1 MAKVVKKRRVA
12 SQTFGSLAD
21 LKKSTKRGGG
31 GASGKIGFIPEDP
44 ITVRFLSEPET
55 WVGYYEHYNGP
66 NADPR
71 YSPCVK
77 DSSPGGCDY
86 EPYQGNKPAFRYL
99 ANVYNVDES
108 KVRAL
113 KMPKSLVEQLT
124 SFASKYGTILDRD
137 YELSRSGSGME
148 TSYSAVPEDK
158 SPIKISRFRRDMMD
172 LEQLLEDWADEQDGT
187 DDEDDDDD
195 IDMELKREAR
205 RQGRRYEDLDDEDD
219 DDEDEDEYEPPKRR
233 PSRKVSSKSEFR
245 PKRRPASTKG
255 AEDDDED
262 EKPRRTKKTAAK
274 KTVVARKTST
284 TKTPAKKVAAKRVVR
299 RSR

>member
-12 SQTFGSLAD
+12 SQSYGSMSD
-21 LKKSTKRGGG
+21 LKKSLKRGGG

-71 YSPCVK
+71 YSPCVN

-99 ANVYNVDES
+99 ANAYIVDSS
-108 KVRAL
+108 KVQAL
-113 KMPKSLVEQLT
+113 KMPKSLVEQLVT
-124 SFASKYGTILDRD
+124 FASKWGTILDRD
-137 YELSRSGSGME
+137 YELSRSGSGMD
-148 TSYSAVPEDK
+148 TSYSAIPEDK
-158 SPIKISRFRRDMMD
+158 HPINIKRFRKDMMD
-172 LEQLLEDWADEQDGT
+172 LEELLENWADEQDGA
-187 DDEDDDDD
+187 DDE
-195 IDMELKREAR
+195 E
-205 RQGRRYEDLDDEDD
+205 DDEPVRRKGRGRHVEEDD
-219 DDEDEDEYEPPKRR
+219 GDDEDEEDEDYEPRVPKRGA
-233 PSRKVSSKSEFR
+233 SRRVNRSDFS

-255 AEDDDED
+255 VEDDDED
-262 EKPRRTKKTAAK
+262 EKPRRAAK
-274 KTVVARKTST
+274 KTVAKKTVTRKTST
-284 TKTPAKKVAAKRVVR
+284 ASKTPVKKVAAKRVVR

>member
-12 SQTFGSLAD
+12 SQTFGSLND
-21 LKKSTKRGGG
+21 LKKSTKRAGG

-71 YSPCVK
+71 YSPCVN

-86 EPYQGNKPAFRYL
+86 EPFQGNKPAFRYL
-99 ANVYNVDES
+99 ANAYNVDQS
-108 KVRAL
+108 KVQAL
-113 KMPKSLVEQLT
+113 KMPKSLVEQLVN
-124 SFASKYGTILDRD
+124 FAQKYGTILDRD
-137 YELSRSGSGME
+137 YELSRSGSGMD
-148 TSYSAVPEDK
+148 TTYSAVPEDK
-158 SPIKISRFRRDMMD
+158 SPIKIARFRKDMSD
-172 LEQLLEDWADEQDGT
+172 LEQLLEDWASEQENGP
-187 DDEDDDDD
+187 EDDDDD
-195 IDMELKREAR
+195 EPVR
-205 RQGRRYEDLDDEDD
+205 RKGRGRHVEDDDDD
-219 DDEDEDEYEPPKRR
+219 DDEDEDDDYEPPSVPKRGT
-233 PSRKVSSKSEFR
+233 SRRVKADEFR
-245 PKRRPASTKG
+245 PRRRPASTKG
-255 AEDDDED
+255 VEDDED
-262 EKPRRTKKTAAK
+262 EKPRRTTKKTAAK

>member
-12 SQTFGSLAD
+12 SQTYNSLAD
-21 LKKSTKRGGG
+21 VKKSTKRGGG

-99 ANVYNVDES
+99 ANVYIVDDS
-108 KVRAL
+108 KVKAL

-124 SFASKYGTILDRD
+124 TFAAKYGTILDRD
-137 YELSRSGSGME
+137 YELSRSGSGMD
-148 TSYSAVPEDK
+148 TTYHSAPEDK
-158 SPIKISRFRRDMMD
+158 SPIKISRFRKDMSD
-172 LEQLLEDWADEQDGT
+172 LEQLLEDWADEQD
-187 DDEDDDDD
+187 
-195 IDMELKREAR
+195 AA
-205 RQGRRYEDLDDEDD
+205 
-219 DDEDEDEYEPPKRR
+219 DDEDEDEEPVRRKGRGRRVEDDYDDDDDDEDDEDDYEPRVPKRGAA
-233 PSRKVSSKSEFR
+233 RKVSKSTEFR

-255 AEDDDED
+255 VEDDED
-262 EKPRRTKKTAAK
+262 EKPRRAAK
-274 KTVVARKTST
+274 KTVAKRTVSKTST
-284 TKTPAKKVAAKRVVR
+284 TTRKVPAKKVVAAKRVVR

>member
-12 SQTFGSLAD
+12 SQTYDSLND
-21 LKKSTKRGGG
+21 LKKSVKKGGG

-99 ANVYNVDES
+99 ANAYNVDQS
-108 KVRAL
+108 KVQAL
-113 KMPKSLVEQLT
+113 KMPKSLVEQLVT
-124 SFASKYGTILDRD
+124 FAAKYGTILDRD
-137 YELSRSGSGME
+137 YELSRSGSGMD
-148 TSYSAVPEDK
+148 TTYSAVPEDK
-158 SPIKISRFRRDMMD
+158 SPIKIARFRKEMSD
-172 LEQLLEDWADEQDGT
+172 LEQLLEDWADEQDG
-187 DDEDDDDD
+187 
-195 IDMELKREAR
+195 A
-205 RQGRRYEDLDDEDD
+205 DD
-219 DDEDEDEYEPPKRR
+219 DDEDEEDEDVYTDEEEDDEEPEVPRRR
-233 PSRKVSSKSEFR
+233 PARKVASKSEFR

-255 AEDDDED
+255 VEDDED
-262 EKPRRTKKTAAK
+262 EKPRRTAKKAVK
-274 KTVVARKTST
+274 KTVVSKTST
-284 TKTPAKKVAAKRVVR
+284 TRKVPAKKVVAAKRVVR

>member
-12 SQTFGSLAD
+12 SQTFGSLND
-21 LKKSTKRGGG
+21 LKKSTKRAGG

-99 ANVYNVDES
+99 ANAYNVDQS
-108 KVRAL
+108 KVQAL
-113 KMPKSLVEQLT
+113 KMPKSLVEQLVT
-124 SFASKYGTILDRD
+124 FAAKYGTILDRD
-137 YELSRSGSGME
+137 YELSRSGSGMD
-148 TSYSAVPEDK
+148 TTYSAVPEDK
-158 SPIKISRFRRDMMD
+158 SPIKIARFRKEMSD
-172 LEQLLEDWADEQDGT
+172 LEQLLEDWADEQDAAD
-187 DDEDDDDD
+187 DDEDEDD
-195 IDMELKREAR
+195 
-205 RQGRRYEDLDDEDD
+205 EDVYTDEDD
-219 DDEDEDEYEPPKRR
+219 DDEDEPEVPRRR
-233 PSRKVSSKSEFR
+233 PTRKVTPKSEFR

-255 AEDDDED
+255 VEDDED
-262 EKPRRTKKTAAK
+262 EKPRRTTKKSAAK
-274 KTVVARKTST
+274 KTVVSKTST
-284 TKTPAKKVAAKRVVR
+284 TRKVPAKKVAAKRVVR

>member
-1 MAKVVKKRRVA
+1 MPKVVKKRRVA

-21 LKKSTKRGGG
+21 LKKSVKKKGG

-55 WVGYYEHYNGP
+55 WVGYHEHYNGP

-99 ANVYNVDES
+99 ANALIVDDN

-113 KMPKSLVEQLT
+113 KMPKSLVEQLLT
-124 SFASKYGTILDRD
+124 FAAKYGTILDRD
-137 YELSRSGSGME
+137 YELSRSGSGMD
-148 TSYSAVPEDK
+148 TTYSAVPEDK
-158 SPIKISRFRRDMMD
+158 SPIKMARFRKDMSD
-172 LEQLLEDWADEQDGT
+172 LEQLLEDWADEQDASDDEDDEDET
-187 DDEDDDDD
+187 DDEDVYEDDDDD
-195 IDMELKREAR
+195 EPEVPR
-205 RQGRRYEDLDDEDD
+205 RR
-219 DDEDEDEYEPPKRR
+219 
-233 PSRKVSSKSEFR
+233 STRKVAPKSEFR

-255 AEDDDED
+255 VEDDED
-262 EKPRRTKKTAAK
+262 EKPRRTVKKAVAK
-274 KTVVARKTST
+274 NPAVVRKTST
-284 TKTPAKKVAAKRVVR
+284 AKTPVKKVAAKRAVR